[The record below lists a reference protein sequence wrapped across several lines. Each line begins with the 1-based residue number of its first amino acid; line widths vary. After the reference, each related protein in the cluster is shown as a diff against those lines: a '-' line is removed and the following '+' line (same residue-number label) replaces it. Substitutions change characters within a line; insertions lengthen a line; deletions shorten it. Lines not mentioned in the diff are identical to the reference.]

1 MKAYHNTISGAPK
14 PQPVVPPPR
23 KRKQPIPDKKQRADR
38 NQEIAVRREEINN
51 ERIKHNEALS
61 KMTPKRTRLLE
72 NLQNEKKR
80 QQANVDDMLSKH
92 FESTSSGK
100 LVDKVLQSE
109 MIQPVLNQLQGN
121 IDKLDH
127 SISWHRSK
135 LKALSAE
142 EHQLNQEADRLNTIN
157 GAYAVY
163 DQLQVLFDA
172 YRVCIKEYDK
182 TRQLAAE
189 AEALDRQWFTK
200 VEAPSHFHAT
210 VADTYL
216 ARSLGKSSFSAF
228 ITHVQAIGGP
238 LQPLNPFHVEAVDR
252 DTAETDAFVPLRR
265 ANFNTQRGIIK

>member
-1 MKAYHNTISGAPK
+1 VKEFQNTLDNQ
-14 PQPVVPPPR
+14 PQPVVPVKR

-38 NQEIAVRREEINN
+38 NQEIKVRLEEINN
-51 ERIKHNEALS
+51 ERVKHNSALS
-61 KMTPKRTRLLE
+61 KMTPERSRLLD

-80 QQANVDDMLSKH
+80 QQVNVDDMLSKH

-135 LKALSAE
+135 LKSLAME
-142 EHQLNQEADRLNTIN
+142 EHQLGIEADRLSTIET
-157 GAYAVY
+157 AYAVY
-163 DQLQVLFDA
+163 DQLQILFDA
-172 YRVCIKEYDK
+172 YQVCIVEYEK

-200 VEAPSHFHAT
+200 VQAPSHFHAT

-216 ARSLGKSSFSAF
+216 TRSLGKSSFSAF
-228 ITHVQAIGGP
+228 VTHVQAIGGP

-252 DTAETDAFVPLRR
+252 DTAETDAHVPLRR
-265 ANFNTQRGIIK
+265 ANFNTPRSIIK